1 MPENVKQYKCP
12 SCGATLSFDAEHQS
26 VKCGTCGNTYS
37 ITEFSEKGVGNE
49 NGGFDWGDYKR
60 NLSSET
66 INNTTVYQCEAC
78 GAVIETEST
87 TMATACP
94 FCENNVV
101 IKDRASGGLKPNGI
115 IPFKITKDEL
125 PAIIKKFYH
134 KKKLLPGNFFSKS
147 VLEKAQGVYVPFW
160 LYDSDIDGSVS
171 FTAKKE
177 RHYREGDYSCTETKY
192 YDAYR
197 SGALSFSKIPADAI
211 VKMNNDMMDSLEP
224 FDFADLKK
232 FDGVYLTGYVADRF
246 DSSPDDEL
254 GRAGQRMKTSTESK
268 FQSTVTGY
276 SSVTVKSES
285 LQLKNAS
292 VSYVLL
298 PVYLINCHY
307 NDKVYQY
314 AVNGQTGK
322 VVGELPISKAKYWM
336 YFSRAFAVAAAIVA
350 VLMYW
355 LAD

>member
-12 SCGATLSFDAEHQS
+12 TCGSTLEFDAEHQS

-37 ITEFSEKGVGNE
+37 ITAFSEKDDAK

-60 NLSSET
+60 NLSSDT
-66 INNTTVYQCEAC
+66 IANTTVYQCEAC
-78 GAVIETEST
+78 GAVIETEAT

-101 IKDRASGGLKPNGI
+101 IKDRASGGLRPNGI
-115 IPFKITKDEL
+115 IPFKVTKDEL
-125 PAIIKKFYH
+125 PGILKKFYH
-134 KKKLLPGNFFSKS
+134 KKKLLPSNFFSKS

-160 LYDSDIDGSVS
+160 LYDSDINGSVS
-171 FTAKKE
+171 FTATKE
-177 RHYREGDYSCTETKY
+177 RHYREGNYSCTETKY
-192 YDAYR
+192 YDVYR
-197 SGALSFSKIPADAI
+197 SGAMSFSQIPVDAS
-211 VKMNNDMMDSLEP
+211 VKMDNDMMDSLEP
-224 FDFADLKK
+224 FDYADLKP

-246 DSSPDDEL
+246 DSSPDDEV
-254 GRAGQRMKTSTESK
+254 GRAGERMRNSTVAQ
-268 FQSTVTGY
+268 FRSTVTGY
-276 SSVTVKSES
+276 SSVSAKSED
-285 LQLKNAS
+285 LKLKNAS

-298 PVYLINCHY
+298 PVYIINCHY

-336 YFSRAFAVAAAIVA
+336 FFAKAFAIASAIAAAI
-350 VLMYW
+350 LYW